1 MAIFREYKSKQGT
14 TFLAGKS
21 SETNELLISQVEK
34 DEDVLHTVRPGS
46 PFVNIK
52 GKTKKGD
59 LKEAALFCAVYSQ
72 DWKKNKKDVAVHVF
86 KGKDIFKEK
95 PMKEGTFGVKKFK
108 EIKVKKSEIEKFVLR
123 KNAPNS

>member
-1 MAIFREYKSKQGT
+1 MTIFRQHTSSQGT
-14 TFLAGKS
+14 LFLAGKS
-21 SETNELLISQVEK
+21 SETNELLIAQVGK
-34 DEDVLHTVRPGS
+34 NEDVLHTARPGS

-72 DWKKNKKDVAVHVF
+72 DWKKNKKDVVVHVF

-95 PMKEGTFGVKKFK
+95 IMKQGTFGVGKFK
-108 EIKVKKSEIEKFVLR
+108 EIKVKKSKIEKW
-123 KNAPNS
+123 S